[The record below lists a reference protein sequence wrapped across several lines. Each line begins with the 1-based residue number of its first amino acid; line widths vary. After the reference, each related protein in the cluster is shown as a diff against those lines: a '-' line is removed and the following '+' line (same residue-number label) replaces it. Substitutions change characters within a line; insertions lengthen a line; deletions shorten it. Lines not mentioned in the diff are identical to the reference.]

1 MRSLKWTET
10 QKAED
15 IVSDPIPAS
24 AGTFHASFAVP
35 GPRPSLSGAAS
46 QEFAIW
52 TRILEIK
59 SKYEYVLI
67 WFVLTDAG
75 PKYEPATRQQ

>member
-1 MRSLKWTET
+1 MRALKWTET

-24 AGTFHASFAVP
+24 AALSMHHLQSPAPARRCQVP
-35 GPRPSLSGAAS
+35 PARNL
-46 QEFAIW
+46 QFEHE
-52 TRILEIK
+52 LEIK